1 MKKPIAIVLAGSGEN
16 RTAEPFYKI
25 PQEVYTADILSNMGL
40 ETYITRKPS
49 TDTNS
54 DYGIL
59 NIIYPDQGA
68 IHAIISLLTDKNSET
83 ALLVPCDMPL
93 LDADILQ
100 QLVDTY
106 EKEDTIVCF
115 RQHGTPY
122 IEPFPA
128 IFEKAVLELLV
139 TDVASGKITLQ
150 ELLKHAGSHLVDV
163 PSDNRFLNVADE
175 GATEIIKQKL
185 SAK

>member
-16 RTAEPFYKI
+16 RLAEVHYGK
-25 PQEVYTADILSNMGL
+25 PQELHTADILSSMGL
-40 ETYITRKPS
+40 ETYITQRS
-49 TDTNS
+49 ES
-54 DYGIL
+54 IHSCDYQLL
-59 NIIYPDQGA
+59 NEIYPDQGA
-68 IHAIISLLTDKNSET
+68 IHAIISLLDDKEVGT

-93 LDADILQ
+93 LDSDLLS

-106 EKEDTIVCF
+106 VEEDTIVCF

-139 TDVASGKITLQ
+139 TDVVEGKISLQ
-150 ELLKHAGSHLVDV
+150 DLLNHAGSHLVEV
-163 PSDNRFLNVADE
+163 PKDDRLLSVDDE
-175 GATEIIKQKL
+175 GAREKINEIL
-185 SAK
+185 SAS